1 MNVKEK
7 SVQSKKVHP
16 FRWGKCQK
24 GTLTF
29 TFFSLSTLFL
39 NKNLPKPT
47 GCCFLMEICFDKKF
61 SNQLHELRTNISA
74 LDSNLDLAGSGGKDV
89 EGLFFSVPISDVS
102 PCQRTQ
108 YCYEHPASRE
118 ISDPGSLST
127 GWLTWAG
134 IKALPSCEMLTC
146 VLN

>member
-7 SVQSKKVHP
+7 SFRSKKVHP

-47 GCCFLMEICFDKKF
+47 GCCFLMEICFDKNF
-61 SNQLHELRTNISA
+61 PTSFTSYAQTSA
-74 LDSNLDLAGSGGKDV
+74 LLIPIWIWQGVGVRMKRGYSFQYPSVMYRLVKGPNSAKSILLPGRSQTKVQSVWLADLG
-89 EGLFFSVPISDVS
+89 
-102 PCQRTQ
+102 R
-108 YCYEHPASRE
+108 
-118 ISDPGSLST
+118 
-127 GWLTWAG
+127 
-134 IKALPSCEMLTC
+134 
-146 VLN
+146 N